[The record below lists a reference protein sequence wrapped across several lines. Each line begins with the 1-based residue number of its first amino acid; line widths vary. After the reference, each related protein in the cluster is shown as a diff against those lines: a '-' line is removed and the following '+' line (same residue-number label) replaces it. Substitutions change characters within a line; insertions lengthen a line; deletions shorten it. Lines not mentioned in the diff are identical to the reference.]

1 MKKLLA
7 GIFVAVSMT
16 VGLMVATAPAYAATS
31 PTQSAKDQICTGVSG
46 QTGGKCGTGGASIN
60 GIISVVLNV
69 LSVIAGILAIIM
81 IVVSGMKYVTSQGEA
96 QAVAGAKKTLIYA
109 IVGLVVVA
117 MAQFIVHYVL
127 RALK

>member
-1 MKKLLA
+1 MKKLIA
-7 GIFVAVSMT
+7 GILVAISLT
-16 VGLMVATAPAYAATS
+16 VGLLVATVPVYATS

-60 GIISVVLNV
+60 GIISAVLNV

-109 IVGLVVVA
+109 IVGLAVVA

-127 RALK
+127 ATLK